1 MSYKKVFEELSE
13 KLSEEEIAESYIIP
27 EELDKEEKEKV
38 LSEFRRKR
46 LAQIGKRTE
55 KDLIFSDL
63 MSLRIMIQEYI
74 KGEEYSPERSFGNYL
89 EEYIRIVRRTKKEF
103 SEDISIHN
111 TRLSRILNEREE
123 PNIELVYRLEEH
135 SGHLIPAIIW
145 WKLIMKK
152 QEYLIKQDKEKRKLE
167 GLKVKNALKF
177 RA

>member
-1 MSYKKVFEELSE
+1 MNHKKVFEKLEE
-13 KLSEEEIAESYIIP
+13 RLSEEEIAESYVIP
-27 EELDKEEKEKV
+27 AELDKEEKEKV
-38 LSEFRRKR
+38 LAEFRRMR
-46 LAQIGKRTE
+46 LTQLGKRTE
-55 KDLIFSDL
+55 EDLIFSDL
-63 MSLRIMIQEYI
+63 MSLRIMIQEYLRRD
-74 KGEEYSPERSFGNYL
+74 EYVPDKSFGSYL
-89 EEYIRIVRRTKKEF
+89 TEYIRIVRRTKKEF

-135 SGHLIPAIIW
+135 SGHLIPALIW

-152 QEYLIKQDKEKRKLE
+152 QEYLIKQDEKKRKQE